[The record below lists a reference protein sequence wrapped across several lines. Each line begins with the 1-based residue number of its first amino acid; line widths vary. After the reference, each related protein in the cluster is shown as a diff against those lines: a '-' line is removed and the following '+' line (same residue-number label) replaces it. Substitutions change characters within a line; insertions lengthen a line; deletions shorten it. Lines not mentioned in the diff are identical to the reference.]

1 MSKSDQIVNRVAQS
15 ALVVFDLEDYYPEN
29 PILEL
34 DLADFLDQG
43 FVLREKEFRKALEDF
58 NWEVYND
65 SLVSVYCSTD
75 AIIPIWA
82 KALLSSYLNAQCR
95 HFVFGSKTALIS
107 SYYNNILIG
116 INFEE
121 YREKAVILKGCSK
134 KEVPES
140 AYIHAMGKLQEVA
153 KKIMYGEACS
163 AVPLYKHK

>member
-65 SLVSVYCSTD
+65 SLVSVHCSTD

-82 KALLSSYLNAQCR
+82 KALLSSYLNA
-95 HFVFGSKTALIS
+95 
-107 SYYNNILIG
+107 
-116 INFEE
+116 
-121 YREKAVILKGCSK
+121 
-134 KEVPES
+134 
-140 AYIHAMGKLQEVA
+140 
-153 KKIMYGEACS
+153 
-163 AVPLYKHK
+163 